1 MENNQSS
8 SQENCDE
15 IVAKWLEILDGKGL
29 LEIPEE
35 PLNEE
40 DTKKEENEDGEEK
53 EEEKPI
59 APKHVDFVLSILK
72 ICLKF
77 ISSKKLEDKLL
88 VLETLNFGIQIIE
101 NYENELL
108 PLVHLI
114 WYNFS
119 ERFKEN
125 EALIVDRSFNLLVTL
140 ARLSKDFIR
149 QRTLQ

>member
-1 MENNQSS
+1 M
-8 SQENCDE
+8 QEKCDE
-15 IVAKWLEILDGKGL
+15 IVKNWLLILDGKGL
-29 LEIPEE
+29 LEIPEDVV
-35 PLNEE
+35 NDNQVQKE
-40 DTKKEENEDGEEK
+40 DTEVEV
-53 EEEKPI
+53 EEEVKPKV
-59 APKHVDFVLSILK
+59 PKHIEFVLIILK

-88 VLETLNFGIQIIE
+88 VLETINFGLQIIE
-101 NYENELL
+101 TYEDELL

-114 WYNFS
+114 WYNFA
-119 ERFKEN
+119 ERFKES

>member
-1 MENNQSS
+1 M
-8 SQENCDE
+8 QENCDE
-15 IVAKWLEILDGKGL
+15 IVKKWLEILNGKGL
-29 LEIPEE
+29 LEIPEDE
-35 PLNEE
+35 TEVREE
-40 DTKKEENEDGEEK
+40 EEAEK

-59 APKHVDFVLSILK
+59 IPKHIEFVLNILK

-88 VLETLNFGIQIIE
+88 VLETLNFGLQIIE
-101 NYENELL
+101 NHENELL

-114 WYNFS
+114 WYNFA
-119 ERFKEN
+119 ERFKEK
-125 EALIVDRSFNLLVTL
+125 EALIIDRSFNLLVTL

>member
-1 MENNQSS
+1 MENNEIFL
-8 SQENCDE
+8 QENGDE
-15 IVAKWLEILDGKGL
+15 IVKKWLEILDGKGL
-29 LEIPEE
+29 LEIS
-35 PLNEE
+35 
-40 DTKKEENEDGEEK
+40 KEENDEKEEEEEELEK
-53 EEEKPI
+53 EEEKPVI
-59 APKHVDFVLSILK
+59 PKHIEFVLNILK

-88 VLETLNFGIQIIE
+88 VLETLNFGLQIIE
-101 NYENELL
+101 THENELL

-114 WYNFS
+114 WYNFA

-125 EALIVDRSFNLLVTL
+125 EALIIDRSFNLLVTL